1 MLFRPLP
8 RSMTPE
14 FQTLLACAR
23 TRLGPAE
30 TDFISAAVHREVDFA
45 RFLSLAMEHGVTPL
59 VYRNLR
65 AVCWGD
71 LPAGFQSELAGHM
84 AANAGRSRFL
94 TAELIRLLQAFE
106 SAGIRAVPFKGPAL
120 AASAYGDIGLREF
133 TDLDLLVRQR
143 DLTPIAR
150 ILRERGYATRE
161 TGAHT
166 RSAAF
171 LRNECEYHYFGPGG
185 STTIEIHWRPAQRLF
200 DFPFAL
206 ETRWDRLVEA
216 ELEGFRILA
225 FPPEDQLLFLCVHAA
240 KHLWSDLKWI
250 CDVAELI
257 RAFPDLDWR
266 LALRQAA
273 LVRNERTLLLGLA
286 LAQLLLGAELPAW
299 VRTRI
304 ERCSS
309 FASVIADIIERL
321 DTLAEPGALQI
332 ALFHMARKAGVY
344 QKLRQCW
351 LILTCPMAGDWDA
364 GPAPIA
370 LVALRRPL
378 RLLWKYW

>member
-1 MLFRPLP
+1 
-8 RSMTPE
+8 MTPE
-14 FQTLLACAR
+14 FQILLSCAR
-23 TRLGPAE
+23 THPGPAE
-30 TDFISAAVHREVDFA
+30 MGSISVAVRGGLDLA
-45 RFLSLAMEHGVTPL
+45 RLLCLAMEHGVTPL

-120 AASAYGDIGLREF
+120 AASACGDIGLREF

-150 ILRERGYATRE
+150 ILLERGYATRE

-171 LRNECEYHYFGPGG
+171 LRNECEYHYSGPGG
-185 STTIEIHWRPAQRLF
+185 ATTIEIHWRPAQRLF

-206 ETRWDRLVEA
+206 ETRWDRLVET

-257 RAFPDLDWR
+257 RAFPDLD
-266 LALRQAA
+266 LHLSLRQAA

-286 LAQLLLGAELPAW
+286 LAQRLLGAELPAW

-309 FASVIADIIERL
+309 FAKVMDDIVERQETL
-321 DTLAEPGALQI
+321 DAPGALQI
-332 ALFHMARKAGVY
+332 ARFHMARKAGVF
-344 QKLRQCW
+344 QKLRQCA

-364 GPAPIA
+364 GPAPMA
-370 LVALRRPL
+370 LLALRRPL